1 MEESKIIEIVE
12 KSFNYSHMCECE
24 EDDVIE
30 IKYIEMNETN
40 YAIYIRHNSTCWPL
54 VFLVNLTDNK
64 VIEID
69 HGLKGGPIDIKSENG
84 YILMQGKLFGQ
95 GKGTERYK
103 YDIETLHSNNC
114 AFLAKCYPL
123 KKCVSYA

>member
-12 KSFNYSHMCECE
+12 QSFNSSHLCE

-30 IKYIEMNETN
+30 IKYIEINGTN
-40 YAIYIRHNSTCWPL
+40 YAIYIRYNSTAWPL

-84 YILMQGKLFGQ
+84 YILMQCRLFGQ
-95 GKGTERYK
+95 GDGSDWFK
-103 YDIETLHSNNC
+103 YNIETSYTNNR
-114 AFLAKCYPL
+114 AYLACD
-123 KKCVSYA
+123 

>member
-12 KSFNYSHMCECE
+12 KSFNSSHMFE

-30 IKYIEMNETN
+30 IKYIEINGNN
-40 YAIYIRHNSTCWPL
+40 YAIYIRYNCTSWPL
-54 VFLVNLTDNK
+54 VFLINLTNNK

-84 YILMQGKLFGQ
+84 YILMQGRLLGQ
-95 GKGTERYK
+95 GDGSNWYK
-103 YDIETLHSNNC
+103 YDIETSHSNNC
-114 AFLAKCYPL
+114 AYLAYD
-123 KKCVSYA
+123 

>member
-12 KSFNYSHMCECE
+12 QSFNSSHMCE

-30 IKYIEMNETN
+30 INGTN
-40 YAIYIRHNSTCWPL
+40 YAIYIRYNSTAWPL
-54 VFLVNLTDNK
+54 VFLVNLTNNK

-84 YILMQGKLFGQ
+84 YILMQGRLFGQ
-95 GKGTERYK
+95 GDGSDWFK
-103 YDIETLHSNNC
+103 YDIETSYPNNR
-114 AFLAKCYPL
+114 AYLACD
-123 KKCVSYA
+123 